1 MLLEYDWKQLKS
13 DISPEQAFYIILLL
27 IFWETVRAKQGKG
40 EEISFCREN
49 VAAAVR
55 SVPDYDFKE
64 SMLQIS
70 ERVAWEFLE
79 QGKNAEDVKV
89 LMSWLHRHLRQAQ
102 KAGSLRQSS
111 LLLQHELCV
120 LAEREGLF
128 TTTPDGIKALLGALF
143 EGVHFSDM
151 LDMCSGMS
159 YAGHELWE
167 RLAAGNAETFYTG
180 EEIEPVFCSIARA
193 WLYLSG
199 EKRCKVIWRNIL
211 EPVTGGVAEQY
222 DFITADLP
230 RGTNRPLVCD
240 DTDVRIKGFRNKK
253 IYADWIFIEDM
264 LGRLRQGG
272 YGSALVTTGGLIRE
286 NEKQLRQQ
294 VIENDWLEAVI
305 TLPANLY
312 ANVHTTTELLI
323 FHKGKPVERQNRI
336 LFIDISR
343 FYCRQSRGAW
353 ELSIEGIN
361 AAREAFREFRQLDGI
376 SVIRERDELNRE
388 TVSWKPL
395 SYLTQTDTGART
407 LKLEQAASIVRGA
420 QLKPD
425 EIRVSEG
432 GVKFIN
438 VKDIQNERIL
448 YESAENVDET
458 RLIEKPQ
465 FRIREDD
472 ILLTSKGTVIK
483 LAIAGEPQ
491 MVSYISE
498 NITILRIN
506 RQMYH
511 PYVLY
516 DYLQSEE
523 GRRALEG
530 IQSGTTI
537 RILSNANLK
546 KLDIPAYP
554 TDVMEKVGEE
564 LRRNRMEFDRQQ
576 RELTARFLAQKQK
589 LEQELKNGLKK
600 EARQDGE
607 NISESQHEK

>member
-1 MLLEYDWKQLKS
+1 MMPLEYDWKQLKS
-13 DISPEQAFYIILLL
+13 DISPEQAFYTILLL
-27 IFWETVRAKQGKG
+27 IFWETVRAEQNMG

-64 SMLQIS
+64 SILQIS
-70 ERVAWEFLE
+70 ERVAWELLE
-79 QGKNAEDVKV
+79 QEKNAEDVRA
-89 LMSWLHRHLRQAQ
+89 LQTWLHRSLGQAW
-102 KAGSLRQSS
+102 KTGELRQSS
-111 LLLQHELCV
+111 YALQRQLCV

-128 TTTPDGIKALLGALF
+128 TTTPDCIKTLLGDLF
-143 EGVHFSDM
+143 EDGYFKDM

-159 YAGHELWE
+159 YAGYELWE
-167 RLAAGNAETFYTG
+167 RLTAGNPEAFYTG
-180 EEIEPVFCSIARA
+180 EEIDPVFCGIARV

-199 EKRCKVIWRNIL
+199 ARKSKVIRRNIL
-211 EPVTGGVAEQY
+211 ETVTDEAVERY

-240 DTDVRIKGFRNKK
+240 GRDARIKGFCNKK

-312 ANVHTTTELLI
+312 PNVHTTTELLI
-323 FHKGKPVERQNRI
+323 FHKGKPIERQNRI

-343 FYCRQSRGAW
+343 FSCRQNRGAW
-353 ELSIEGIN
+353 ELSAEGRN
-361 AAREAFREFRQLDGI
+361 AARESFREFRQLEGI
-376 SVIRERDELNRE
+376 SVICGREELNRE

-395 SYLTQTDTGART
+395 SYLAQTDTGART

-438 VKDIQNERIL
+438 VKDIQNEHIL
-448 YESAENVDET
+448 YESAENVDEA

-483 LAIAGEPQ
+483 LAIAETPQ
-491 MVSYISE
+491 MVSYISG
-498 NITILRIN
+498 NITILRVD

-523 GRRALEG
+523 GRRALES

-537 RILSNANLK
+537 RILNNANLK

-554 TDVMEKVGEE
+554 MDAMEKIGEK
-564 LRRNRMEFDRQQ
+564 LRQNRMEFDRQQ
-576 RELTARFLAQKQK
+576 RELTVRFLAKQQE
-589 LEQELKNGLKK
+589 LEQELKEALKK
-600 EARQDGE
+600 E
-607 NISESQHEK
+607 